1 MHTKNYKMLPKEMAD
16 TDKWKDIPCSR
27 MRRLHII
34 KMSTLL
40 KMILRFNEI
49 PTKIPVTFFFCRN
62 RNILLK
68 IHMKYQGIPNSQNN
82 FGGITLS
89 DAKTYNKAIVIKTM
103 HKTIMRY
110 HCTP

>member
-1 MHTKNYKMLPKEMAD
+1 MLPKEMAD

-49 PTKIPVTFFFCRN
+49 PTKIPVTFFFFFAE
-62 RNILLK
+62 IEISFLK
-68 IHMKYQGIPNSQNN
+68 
-82 FGGITLS
+82 FT
-89 DAKTYNKAIVIKTM
+89 
-103 HKTIMRY
+103 
-110 HCTP
+110 